1 MCFLCIP
8 CHSLCEVTVPVG
20 AWSMWACSLFF
31 FIIIMWIFQAV
42 RAARVLGDTENGQ
55 RTNSP
60 RNPAREEEED
70 EEEEESMAVISLFY
84 ITDQLFKLWPNI
96 AYISQENQWLK

>member
-1 MCFLCIP
+1 
-8 CHSLCEVTVPVG
+8 
-20 AWSMWACSLFF
+20 MWACSLFF

-60 RNPAREEEED
+60 RNPTREEEEE
-70 EEEEESMAVISLFY
+70 EEEEESMAAISLFY